1 MKRWAL
7 IKNNEVDMIVEQE
20 NKPSV
25 YTENGTWMDVTGLHV
40 GPEFKYVDEEFIPPD
55 PQPVILTR
63 LEYITK
69 LGDSYSGIVAAAKT
83 DVAVEVW
90 LEKFRLT
97 ENFNL
102 SDATVISDVLF
113 LVTKNLITQDKANT
127 ILRA

>member
-7 IKNNEVDMIVEQE
+7 IKNIEVDMIVEQVDQ
-20 NKPSV
+20 PSV
-25 YTENGTWMDVTGLHV
+25 FTNIGHWVDITDLSV
-40 GPEFKYVDEEFIPPD
+40 GPGYKYIDKKFIPPD

-69 LGDSYSGIVAAAKT
+69 LGDSYSSIVAAAKT